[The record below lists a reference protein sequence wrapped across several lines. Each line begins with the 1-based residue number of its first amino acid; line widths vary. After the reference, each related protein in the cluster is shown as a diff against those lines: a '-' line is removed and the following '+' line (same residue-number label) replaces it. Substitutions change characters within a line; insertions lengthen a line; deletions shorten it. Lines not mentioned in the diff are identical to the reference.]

1 MVGCY
6 VLGYYYYMFTSLHL
20 TNQIHKL
27 LVVKLVLF
35 CIWIPK
41 SGDFILFD
49 IIWIFIVIIKY
60 KWYIDFII
68 IACDYIACRS

>member
-1 MVGCY
+1 MVGIF
-6 VLGYYYYMFTSLHL
+6 LLHL

-27 LVVKLVLF
+27 LIVKLVLF
-35 CIWIPK
+35 CMRVPK
-41 SGDFILFD
+41 SGNFILFD

-68 IACDYIACRS
+68 IARDDMVCRS